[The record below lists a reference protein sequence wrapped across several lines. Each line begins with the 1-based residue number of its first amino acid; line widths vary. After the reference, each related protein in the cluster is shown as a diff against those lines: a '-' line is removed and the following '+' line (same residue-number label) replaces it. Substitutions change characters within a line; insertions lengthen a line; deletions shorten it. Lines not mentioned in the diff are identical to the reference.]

1 MIEDLFAPGRK
12 HTAEEQKRL
21 ELSRVDVDGSDP
33 GRGPIDLASGKVTIR
48 RAQAEAEDDAAVAEA
63 AAPDGAEAAAAQTG
77 GTAGTAGTAEAAGTG
92 ARADTDASAAD
103 SSTAASDA
111 GESEVGESEVGE
123 HHDDRVRPDE
133 HAQEPAAAPGEDER
147 AGTRPSE

>member
-48 RAQAEAEDDAAVAEA
+48 VPQADSGAEDIAQPEADPQPGTKTPAEPDITPAAEA
-63 AAPDGAEAAAAQTG
+63 
-77 GTAGTAGTAEAAGTG
+77 
-92 ARADTDASAAD
+92 
-103 SSTAASDA
+103 
-111 GESEVGESEVGE
+111 
-123 HHDDRVRPDE
+123 
-133 HAQEPAAAPGEDER
+133 
-147 AGTRPSE
+147 